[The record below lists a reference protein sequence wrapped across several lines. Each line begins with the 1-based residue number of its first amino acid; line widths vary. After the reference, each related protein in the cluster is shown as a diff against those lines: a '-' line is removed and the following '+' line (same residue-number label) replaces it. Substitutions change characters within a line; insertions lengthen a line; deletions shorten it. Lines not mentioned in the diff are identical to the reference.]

1 MKDLGTAA
9 AEAGA
14 SYDALPY
21 VSHPF
26 PQMQPA
32 RLAGLAR
39 LFGLSPRDVS
49 RARVLEIGC
58 ASGGHLV
65 PLATRFPSARFL
77 GLDPSA
83 RQIAD
88 GRSRASALRLGNL
101 ELRATGIEGLREDD
115 GSFDYI
121 LCHGVWS
128 WVPDAV
134 RAAILAALRDRLAP
148 HGVAYVS
155 YNVLPGWHVL
165 KAIRDSLV
173 AASADLTDPTARIAR
188 ARELIALMREGT
200 DPDVVW
206 GKLWRQ
212 EAARLADSSDDY
224 IGHEFLET
232 DNTPIRF
239 SDFMRDAQRHGLAY
253 LGEAELFTMLPENGD
268 PAIAAKLRDMTG
280 NSLIGVEQML
290 DVLNGRTF
298 RQTLLIRS
306 SDASAVHRR
315 LEPEALEGLHLV
327 APLDLEA
334 DPAPESGVPTW
345 RDEGGRTIASPEA
358 AAATAIGRVID
369 ALPASTRIDQ
379 LAKGFSGEDNEIARD
394 AIFRMVTVG
403 LLDVSDAPVVPVRV
417 PGLKPRVFVVARV
430 DAARGAATTA
440 SLRHEIVHL
449 DEAARLVLPL
459 ADGTREVAAI
469 VADLERIH
477 AVRGLPRAAEE
488 LVAHTLDW
496 AARNGLLTG

>member
-1 MKDLGTAA
+1 MTDLETAA

-39 LFGLSPRDVS
+39 LFGLGPRDVN

-65 PLATRFPSARFL
+65 PLAARFPSSRFL
-77 GLDPSA
+77 GLDPSS
-83 RQIAD
+83 RQIEE
-88 GRSRASALRLGNL
+88 GRARAAALRLGNL
-101 ELRATGIEGLREDD
+101 ELRATGIEGLTEND
-115 GSFDYI
+115 GTFDYI

-128 WVPDAV
+128 WVPDHV
-134 RAAILAALRDRLAP
+134 RVAILEALRDRLAP
-148 HGVAYVS
+148 QGVAYVS

-173 AASADLTDPTARIAR
+173 VATQDVTDAR
-188 ARELIALMREGT
+188 ARVARARDMLALMREGT
-200 DPDVVW
+200 DGETVW

-212 EAARLADSSDDY
+212 EAARLAEASDDY
-224 IGHEFLET
+224 IGHEFLEAE
-232 DNTPIRF
+232 NEAFRF
-239 SDFMRDAQRHGLAY
+239 SDFMREAQRHGLAY

-268 PAIAAKLRDMTG
+268 PEIAAKLREMTG
-280 NSLIGVEQML
+280 NALIGVEQML

-298 RQTLLIRS
+298 RQTLLIRATET
-306 SDASAVHRR
+306 ASIRRR

-334 DPAPESGVPTW
+334 DPAPDSGVPTW
-345 RDEGGRTIASPEA
+345 RDEAGRTIASPEP
-358 AAATAIGRVID
+358 AAATAIGRVIE
-369 ALPASTRIDQ
+369 ALPASTTVAD
-379 LAKGFSGEDNEIARD
+379 LAKGLEGEERDIALD

-403 LLDVSDAPVVPVRV
+403 LLDVSDAPVVPVAKSGV
-417 PGLKPRVFVVARV
+417 KPRVFVVARV

-440 SLRHEIVHL
+440 NLRHEIVHL

-459 ADGTREVAAI
+459 ADGTREVATI
-469 VADLERIH
+469 VADLARIH
-477 AVRGLPRAAEE
+477 AVRGLPRAADE

-496 AARNGLLTG
+496 AARDGLLTG